1 MSILIKHTIT
11 HQNESTKHSLAN
23 LQHLFLLTQIITHYH
38 PQVHKSIIEYCS
50 WNNPSQQKTNFEPIF
65 FSLIPFLSI
74 YKTDRQRHI
83 KKEKLIKKNTQSMRN
98 PNPNNFLSKKKKSSR
113 TNKQSKGNHV
123 IESKTI
129 YINTITR

>member
-50 WNNPSQQKTNFEPIF
+50 WNNPSQQKTNFEPKF

-83 KKEKLIKKNTQSMRN
+83 KKEKLIKKKHTKHEKPKPQQ
-98 PNPNNFLSKKKKSSR
+98 FFIQKKKVAEQ
-113 TNKQSKGNHV
+113 TNNLK
-123 IESKTI
+123 ETM
-129 YINTITR
+129 

>member
-11 HQNESTKHSLAN
+11 HQNEITKHSLAN

-50 WNNPSQQKTNFEPIF
+50 WNNPSQQKTNFEPKF

-98 PNPNNFLSKKKKSSR
+98 PNPNNFLSKKKKVAEQ
-113 TNKQSKGNHV
+113 TNNLKETHV

>member
-50 WNNPSQQKTNFEPIF
+50 WNNPSQQKTNFEPKF

-83 KKEKLIKKNTQSMRN
+83 KKEKLIKKTH
-98 PNPNNFLSKKKKSSR
+98 KA
-113 TNKQSKGNHV
+113 
-123 IESKTI
+123 
-129 YINTITR
+129 